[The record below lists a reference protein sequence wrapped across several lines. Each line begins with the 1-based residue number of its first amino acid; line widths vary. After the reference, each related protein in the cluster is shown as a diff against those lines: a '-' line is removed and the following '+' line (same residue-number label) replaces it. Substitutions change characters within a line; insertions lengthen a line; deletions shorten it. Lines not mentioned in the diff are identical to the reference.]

1 MKVRINAWN
10 AIATWVWDIEN
21 ENYCTI
27 CQLPFESPCPK
38 CKVPGDECVPS
49 LIFPHFSFF

>member
-1 MKVRINAWN
+1 MKVKINSWN
-10 AIATWVWDIEN
+10 AIATWVWDIDSESN
-21 ENYCTI
+21 CTI

-49 LIFPHFSFF
+49 FHFCF

>member
-1 MKVRINAWN
+1 MKLKINTWN

-21 ENYCTI
+21 ESNCTI

-38 CKVPGDECVPS
+38 CKTPGDECVPS
-49 LIFPHFSFF
+49 NLSY